1 VLESDI
7 QQALAEFGLPPEM
20 LELELTETALMD
32 ASLHHN
38 DVLSRLRTLGVRL
51 AIDDFG
57 TGYSS
62 LDYLR
67 RFPFD
72 RLKIAQNFIFD
83 LGVAPGNA
91 VIVRAAIGLAR
102 ELGMAVLAEGVETE
116 GQLKLLQKW
125 GCPDVQGFYFSP
137 PLGPENI
144 EPLLRSGRIALPEP
158 LLAT

>member
-1 VLESDI
+1 VE
-7 QQALAEFGLPPEM
+7 
-20 LELELTETALMD
+20 
-32 ASLHHN
+32 
-38 DVLSRLRTLGVRL
+38 RLRGLGLRL

-72 RLKIAQNFIFD
+72 RIKIAQNFIFD

-102 ELGMAVLAEGVETE
+102 ELGMAALAEGVETE
-116 GQLKLLQKW
+116 SQLKLLQEW
-125 GCPDVQGFYFSP
+125 GCRDVQGFYFSR
-137 PLGPENI
+137 PLSPEKI
-144 EPLLRSGRIALPEP
+144 EPILRSGRFAMPNP
-158 LLAT
+158 LLVT

>member
-1 VLESDI
+1 
-7 QQALAEFGLPPEM
+7 M

-38 DVLSRLRTLGVRL
+38 DVLQRLRNLGLRL

-72 RLKIAQNFIFD
+72 RIKIAQNFILD
-83 LGVAPGNA
+83 LGVVPGNA

-102 ELGMAVLAEGVETE
+102 ELGIAIMAEGVETE
-116 GQLKLLQKW
+116 AQSKLLQQW
-125 GCPDVQGFYFSP
+125 GCHDVQGFYFARSMVP
-137 PLGPENI
+137 QDI
-144 EPLLRSGRIALPEP
+144 EPLLRKGRVTLPKP
-158 LLAT
+158 LLAA